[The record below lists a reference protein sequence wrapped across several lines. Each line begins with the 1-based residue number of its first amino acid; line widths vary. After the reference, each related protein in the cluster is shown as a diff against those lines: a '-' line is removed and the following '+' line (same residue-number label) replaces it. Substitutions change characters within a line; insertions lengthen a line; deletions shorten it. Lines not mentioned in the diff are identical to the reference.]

1 MASAALRIVLDT
13 NIYISAALHGRR
25 AETILELA
33 SAGRIIL
40 IASEEI
46 LDELEEKL
54 QYKLEWPDSQ
64 VQLFLRTI
72 RDLVEIVEPE
82 FKLDVMPDDEDD
94 NRIVECAVAGKAGLI
109 VTFDKDLLRLKAYE
123 MVGIVNTRQLSFYEL
138 DSD

>member
-33 SAGRIIL
+33 SAGRITL
-40 IASEEI
+40 ITSEEI

-82 FKLDVMPDDEDD
+82 FKLDVVPDDEDD

-109 VTFDKDLLRLKAYE
+109 VTYDKDLLRLKAYE
-123 MVGIVNTRQLSFYEL
+123 MVGIVNPRQLSFYGL